1 MSRTRC
7 PAFKFFHLEDL
18 LSFRAGDSRELFF
31 DLTADHVR
39 DDLIHSH
46 ILKVSV
52 CDILAIPHDRYTVN
66 DGLSSP
72 DDGKYRRFRIRPP
85 LTDDDPEQLFDLLR
99 CQG

>member
-1 MSRTRC
+1 MSRTRR
-7 PAFKFFHLEDL
+7 PAFKFLTSKIF
-18 LSFRAGDSRELFF
+18 FPFGQDSRELLF

-66 DGLSSP
+66 DGLEFLQTMGNI
-72 DDGKYRRFRIRPP
+72 DDSASVR
-85 LTDDDPEQLFDLLR
+85 L
-99 CQG
+99 